1 MADFH
6 NGQVSGLGAFFEKA
20 PAVPALSIYTGTAP
34 TFASLKWDDGSAG
47 NTCTTTAQF
56 RVKYLCEGQCSDLY
70 RFITNRGIFLFSPG
84 QEQTI
89 SLSQG
94 NTITRIDIRKQ
105 APSDQYRAVFDWY
118 YEDDLIDRM
127 FIEVATTALN
137 RPPGGVF
144 DPSRFNRLLADEP
157 ELSDRSF
164 PRLAPLEAG
173 PTPSPKQELLFFQA
187 VDFTDRNGEVFSFME
202 GAGDFTHPRTGRAYR
217 GGVVADVTAVT
228 NDTDTGPQ
236 EMSITV
242 SGVQAELAALS
253 RFDDYQYAEARLW
266 MFGLNQRAQTLEGEW
281 LRYRGFIS
289 HADFTQDEGGK
300 AITITFH
307 LTTRISDPDKQ
318 LIPRISS
325 EYQKTIDP
333 EDTAF
338 DKIVEQANKETTW
351 GRGEIRGYP
360 QSEKNY

>member
-6 NGQVSGLGAFFEKA
+6 NGQVSGLGAFFD
-20 PAVPALSIYTGTAP
+20 PGPVVPALTIYSGP
-34 TFASLKWDDGSAG
+34 LPVFSLLRWEGGA
-47 NTCTTTAQF
+47 TTTTCAHDAQF
-56 RVKYLCEGQCSDLY
+56 RVKLLCEGQCPAEFSVRQPAFNT
-70 RFITNRGIFLFSPG
+70 RFTPG
-84 QEQTI
+84 QEKTL
-89 SLSQG
+89 SLAVG
-94 NTITRIDIRKQ
+94 DTMRIRLRNNSD
-105 APSDQYRAVFDWY
+105 DQYRAVFDWY
-118 YEDDLIDRM
+118 YEDDLIDRL
-127 FIEVATTALN
+127 FIEVATTDLN

-164 PRLAPLEAG
+164 PRIVPLEAG

-217 GGVVADVTAVT
+217 GGVTADVTAVT